1 MSTLAAGLA
10 LLVLRVV
17 VVVAVPGG
25 ARGHSE
31 IARLS
36 ERGKNVIGKRVL
48 RVEDERL
55 VTGAGRFTATV
66 NFPGQAYV
74 AFVRS
79 PEAHA
84 EIRSL
89 DASAAAAAAGVV
101 CVLTGEDYEADG
113 LKTLV
118 QPGSLPDHLDPN
130 QPSLSADELRPP
142 HAALPIVADRVRHVG
157 EIVAV
162 VVAETAAAAVD
173 AAELVV
179 VDYGTLPAVTDAR
192 LALNEGAHLVWESGN
207 QCVEAERGDV
217 SLVAAAID
225 EAAHVVR
232 LSIHNQR
239 VHGSPI
245 EPRSAV
251 ASFDSASGRYEL
263 FAPSQGVH
271 RFRSVLARALGCDSA
286 AVRVITE
293 DVGGGFGLRIPCSN
307 EYPLLLW
314 AAQKCER
321 AVKWEGTRSE
331 AFVSDVHSRDTSCD
345 GALAFTDEG
354 KITALQ
360 LDYVGNVGAHPVS
373 SAVLSNLLRMAGPPY
388 DVPAMHVKVRGAL
401 TNTTPTSVYR
411 GAGRPQVTYIVE
423 RLMDLAAAAVGLD
436 RAEIRRRNLIS
447 AAQLPYQTRL
457 GLTYDSGTFSDNFE
471 TALRLIDWDGFEA
484 RKREA
489 EYRGKLAGIGVANYL
504 ESPGAAAYERT
515 DVTVGVDG
523 MVRAVIGTQASGQG
537 HQTSFAQVVAE
548 VLDVSMESVSIEFGD
563 SDRIAAGSGSHADRS
578 MRLGGTILM
587 QACEDILRQFRLRAA
602 DNLGVDALEVTLVN
616 GRCVAADGREV
627 SLFEVAAEVPLT
639 ATAEISTRLH
649 AHPNGVAACEVEID
663 PETGALEVTR
673 YLSVDDVGR
682 VINPMIVEGQLHGGA
697 VQGIGEA
704 LLEEIVYDGDTGQL
718 LTGSFFDYWIPS
730 TMETP
735 RLESHI
741 EECAAGSNPL
751 GIKGAGEAGITPA
764 GAVIVSAA
772 VNALEAF
779 GVEHIDTPL
788 SPERIWNA
796 MNQREPDVLA

>member
-1 MSTLAAGLA
+1 M
-10 LLVLRVV
+10 
-17 VVVAVPGG
+17 
-25 ARGHSE
+25 
-31 IARLS
+31 
-36 ERGKNVIGKRVL
+36 IGKRVL

-55 VTGAGRFTATV
+55 LTGAGRFTATV
-66 NFPGQAYV
+66 NLPDQAHV
-74 AFVRS
+74 VFVRS
-79 PEAHA
+79 SEAHA
-84 EIRSL
+84 KIRSL
-89 DASAAAAAAGVV
+89 DASAAVAAAGVL
-101 CVLTGEDYEADG
+101 CVLTGEDYESDG
-113 LKTLV
+113 LTTLL
-118 QPGSLPDHLDPN
+118 QPSSLPDHLDPT

-142 HAALPIVADRVRHVG
+142 PAALPIVVDRVRHVG
-157 EIVAV
+157 EIIAV
-162 VVAETAAAAVD
+162 VVAESAAAAVD
-173 AAELVV
+173 AAEMVV
-179 VDYGTLPAVTDAR
+179 VDYETLPAVIDAR
-192 LALNEGAHLVWESGN
+192 LALDEGAPHVWESGN
-207 QCVEAERGDV
+207 QCVEAERGDAD
-217 SLVAAAID
+217 LVAAAID

-232 LSIHNQR
+232 LSTRNHR

-251 ASFDSASGRYEL
+251 ASFDPTSGRYEL
-263 FAPSQGVH
+263 YAPSQGVH
-271 RFRSVLARALGCDSA
+271 RFRSVLASALGVDSA
-286 AVRVITE
+286 AVRVVTL

-314 AAQKCER
+314 AGRKCGR
-321 AVKWEGTRSE
+321 PVKWEGTRSE
-331 AFVSDVHSRDTSCD
+331 EFVSDVHSRDTCCD
-345 GALAFTDEG
+345 GVLALTDKG
-354 KITALQ
+354 KIIALQ

-436 RAEIRRRNLIS
+436 RAEIRRRNLIGT
-447 AAQLPYQTRL
+447 ADLPYRTRL
-457 GLTYDSGTFSDNFE
+457 GLTYDNGAFSDNFE
-471 TALRLIDWDGFEA
+471 TALRLIDWDGFAA
-484 RKREA
+484 RRRDA
-489 EYRGKLAGIGVANYL
+489 ERRGKLAGIGVANYL
-504 ESPGAAAYERT
+504 ESPGAAPYERT
-515 DVTVGVDG
+515 DVTVDVDG
-523 MVRAVIGTQASGQG
+523 TVRAVIGTQASGQG

-548 VLDVSMESVSIEFGD
+548 ALDVPMESVSIEFGD
-563 SDRIAAGSGSHADRS
+563 SDRIAGGSGSHADRS

-602 DNLGVDALEVTLVN
+602 ERLGVDVLEISLANARYVT
-616 GRCVAADGREV
+616 ADGRSV
-627 SLFEVAAEVPLT
+627 GLFEAASEAPLI

-663 PETGALEVTR
+663 SETGALEVTR

-697 VQGIGEA
+697 AQGIGEA
-704 LLEEIVYDGDTGQL
+704 LFEEIVYDRDTGQL
-718 LTGSFFDYWIPS
+718 LTGSFLDYRMPS

-741 EECAAGSNPL
+741 EECVAASNPL

-772 VNALEAF
+772 VDALQAF

-788 SPERIWNA
+788 SPERIWIA
-796 MNQREPDVLA
+796 INQGEPNISAQS